1 MMRRIVPFVLAGGL
15 VVAACAGDDDS
26 SDTTTTTAAP
36 AATTAPTTV
45 APTTTTA
52 PTTTVA
58 LVVEGATVIVANSS
72 IVGGAAG
79 RMTDELATAGFT
91 TVTATN
97 GVEKLEA
104 TVVYYTDD
112 DGAEAVAESVAA
124 AMGGVEVEA
133 MPDPI
138 PTEDGELGDAQVL
151 VLLGNNEAD
160 QTLEQLSG
168 SEEEVETNGSIVVVA
183 NASGVSGSAAA
194 MTRNLSR
201 AGFEVGEPAN
211 APAQLADSIVYYTDT
226 AGAMEDAELLGQ
238 TMGAIEVEPMPDP
251 IPTEDGELAAD
262 ILLLLGTNEA
272 GKSLA
277 ALNP

>member
-36 AATTAPTTV
+36 AATTAPTTA

-138 PTEDGELGDAQVL
+138 PTEDGEL
-151 VLLGNNEAD
+151 
-160 QTLEQLSG
+160 
-168 SEEEVETNGSIVVVA
+168 
-183 NASGVSGSAAA
+183 
-194 MTRNLSR
+194 
-201 AGFEVGEPAN
+201 
-211 APAQLADSIVYYTDT
+211 
-226 AGAMEDAELLGQ
+226 
-238 TMGAIEVEPMPDP
+238 
-251 IPTEDGELAAD
+251 AAD